1 MIFFQLLKVITPI
14 LVLSIIDSMI
24 PLFPLLG
31 DIAYEQPLP
40 EVVVGLQKLSLAKNS
55 KENRQEAQKY
65 YSRLKTLVI
74 CMTLGLEIKFEPNTY
89 YSSQYGDSYI
99 FCGYSSFIHTCTYV
113 HAANSTGF
121 MDLEELSIFT
131 LTHIVWKQM
140 K

>member
-1 MIFFQLLKVITPI
+1 MFFQLFKSIQANKIPHKTLPI
-14 LVLSIIDSMI
+14 LVLSISNSMF
-24 PLFPLLG
+24 PLLPLLG
-31 DIAYEQPLP
+31 DVTYAQALP

-99 FCGYSSFIHTCTYV
+99 FVGIAYSYIHALMYTQQIQQ
-113 HAANSTGF
+113 
-121 MDLEELSIFT
+121 DLWI
-131 LTHIVWKQM
+131 WKNYQFLH
-140 K
+140 